1 MNVVNH
7 YPRLFNRAVNLA
19 SQLYNGGLNEMI
31 LITPRNVWN
40 QIEHEEKTKN

>member
-19 SQLYNGGLNEMI
+19 SQLYNGEITKMI
-31 LITPRNVWN
+31 LTTPENV
-40 QIEHEEKTKN
+40 